1 MSQRRELVVFAL
13 DYANISLLSRRY
25 DISRKTAYKWIKR
38 YIQEGEDGLSDRSRR
53 PRHSPMKIPPQLER
67 AVLKV
72 RKDHSMWGGRKIR
85 ARLIAIGYDD
95 VPSASTI
102 TAILH
107 RNGKI
112 STEESDKHRSWK
124 SFEYEEPNELW
135 QIDFKGHFPL
145 KNCRCHPL
153 TILDDHSRFSV
164 GLRATADGGTIACTD
179 EKRTTVHRELEDVFK
194 TYGLPER
201 ILSDNGSPW
210 GSSQGLGIYTRLAV
224 WLIRLGIGVIHSR
237 AHHPQTLG
245 KDERFHRT
253 LKAELLSG
261 REFSDIDQS
270 QISFDSWRE
279 CYNFER
285 PHEALSMAT
294 PAERYKPS
302 SKEMPKT
309 LPKIEYG
316 PDDHVR
322 KVQANG
328 EIYFRGREFK
338 VGHAFRGEPVAVRP
352 TTEDGQYNVFYCGEM
367 IKKIDLNIVDKIKW
381 KV

>member
-1 MSQRRELVVFAL
+1 MPWREYSVMSRRRELVMFAS
-13 DYANISLLSRRY
+13 DNSNISHLSRRY

-38 YIQEGEDGLSDRSRR
+38 YIHEGEEGLSDRSRR
-53 PRHSPMKIPPQLER
+53 PHRSPLKVSEQIED
-67 AVLKV
+67 AVLAV
-72 RKDHSMWGGRKIR
+72 REDHSTWGGRKIR

-124 SFEYEEPNELW
+124 SFEYEEPNDLW
-135 QIDFKGHFPL
+135 QIDFKGHFSL
-145 KNCRCHPL
+145 RNGRCHPL
-153 TILDDHSRFSV
+153 TILDDHLRFSV
-164 GLRATADGGTIACTD
+164 GLRACTD
-179 EKRTTVHRELEDVFK
+179 EKRTTVHSELENLFN

-201 ILSDNGSPW
+201 ILFDNGSPW
-210 GSSQGLGIYTRLAV
+210 GGRSRRDYTRLAV
-224 WLIRLGIGVIHSR
+224 WLIRLGISVIHSR
-237 AHHPQTLG
+237 AYHPQTLG
-245 KDERFHRT
+245 KEERFHRT

-261 REFSDIDQS
+261 REFSDIDQL
-270 QISFDSWRE
+270 QASFDSWRE

-285 PHEALSMAT
+285 PHEALNMAT
-294 PAERYKPS
+294 PAQRYRPS
-302 SKEMPKT
+302 RKEMPKS

-352 TTEDGQYNVFYCGEM
+352 TMIDGQYKVFYCGEM

>member
-1 MSQRRELVVFAL
+1 MPWREYSVMSQRRELVVFAS
-13 DYANISLLSRRY
+13 DNSNISHLSRRY
-25 DISRKTAYKWIKR
+25 GISRKTAYKWIKR
-38 YIQEGEDGLSDRSRR
+38 YIQEGEEGLSDRSRR
-53 PRHSPMKIPPQLER
+53 PRHSPMKTPTRLER

-72 RKDHSMWGGRKIR
+72 RKDHSTWGGRKIR

-145 KNCRCHPL
+145 RKGRCHPL

-164 GLRATADGGTIACTD
+164 GLRACTD
-179 EKRTTVHRELEDVFK
+179 EKRTTVHGELENLFN
-194 TYGLPER
+194 TYGLPGR
-201 ILSDNGSPW
+201 ILFDNGSPW
-210 GSSQGLGIYTRLAV
+210 GSSQGREIYTRLAV
-224 WLIRLGIGVIHSR
+224 WLIRLGIRVIHSR

-245 KDERFHRT
+245 KEERFHRT

-261 REFSDIDQS
+261 REFYDIEQS
-270 QISFDSWRE
+270 QASFDSWRE

-285 PHEALSMAT
+285 PHEALDMAT
-294 PAERYKPS
+294 PAESYRPS
-302 SKEMPKT
+302 SKEMPVS
-309 LPKIEYG
+309 LPEIEYG
-316 PDDHVR
+316 PDEYVR

-338 VGHAFRGEPVAVRP
+338 VGQAFWGEPVAVRP
-352 TTEDGQYNVFYCGEM
+352 TTEDGVFRVFYCSEL
-367 IKKIDLNIVDKIKW
+367 IKTIDLNVVDKIK
-381 KV
+381 

>member
-1 MSQRRELVVFAL
+1 MFAS
-13 DYANISLLSRRY
+13 DNANISHLSRGY
-25 DISRKTAYKWIKR
+25 GISRKTAYKWIKR
-38 YIQEGEDGLSDRSRR
+38 YIQDGEDGLSDRSRR
-53 PRHSPMKIPPQLER
+53 PRHSPMKTPTRLER
-67 AVLKV
+67 AVLTV
-72 RKDHSMWGGRKIR
+72 REDHSRWGGRKIR
-85 ARLIAIGYDD
+85 ARLIALGYED

-102 TAILH
+102 TEILR

-112 STEESDKHRSWK
+112 FTEESDKHRSWK

-135 QIDFKGHFPL
+135 QMDFKGHFPL
-145 KNCRCHPL
+145 KKGRCHPL

-164 GLRATADGGTIACTD
+164 GLRACTD
-179 EKRTTVHRELEDVFK
+179 EKRTTVHGELKIVFK
-194 TYGLPER
+194 TYGLPDR
-201 ILSDNGSPW
+201 MLFDNGSPW
-210 GSSQGLGIYTRLAV
+210 GSSQGRGVYTRLVV
-224 WLIRLGIGVIHSR
+224 WLIRLGIGVTHSR
-237 AHHPQTLG
+237 PHHPQTLG
-245 KDERFHRT
+245 KEERFHRT

-261 REFSDIDQS
+261 REFNDIRES
-270 QISFDSWRE
+270 QASFDSWRE

-285 PHEALSMAT
+285 PHEALDMAT
-294 PAERYKPS
+294 PAESYRPS
-302 SKEMPKT
+302 SKEMPGS

-338 VGHAFRGEPVAVRP
+338 VGQAFRGEPVAVRP

-367 IKKIDLNIVDKIKW
+367 IKKINLNIVDKIKW